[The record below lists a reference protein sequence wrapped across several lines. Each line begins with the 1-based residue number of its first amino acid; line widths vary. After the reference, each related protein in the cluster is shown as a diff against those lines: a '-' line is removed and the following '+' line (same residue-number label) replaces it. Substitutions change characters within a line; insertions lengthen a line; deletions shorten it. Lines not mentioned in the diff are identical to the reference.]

1 MKKEGNINMA
11 IETVSVL
18 SAQEQAVID
27 GKKVWQGT
35 AQVPFERKN
44 RSMNKRAL
52 IGVLGLIVCL
62 MLGQRGSAHASEKG
76 IGHYCPGT
84 FASFIDTAPTGL
96 IVENIFY
103 YYSGSAGAERNIPIG
118 TNLASNVDV
127 TSYADVFVIAYGT
140 PRGIRDGKFT
150 FAATIPYV
158 WTDITAQ
165 LSGAKRTYTRRDRAE
180 GLGDMM
186 LVPFWLAWNRG
197 EFKWDLRLDIYAP
210 TGAYDKGDLANVG
223 LNYWTFEPIVSLNYF
238 SKKFGLEVTAF
249 AGMDFNT
256 KNADIDYQ
264 SGDVFHLDLTV
275 AEHLPLFDYGVVGVG
290 VNAFYWRQFTGDSG
304 SGTRL
309 GSFEG
314 RTQGIGPVLSYISPP
329 LCGQTI
335 LAEVKWLPEMDTRN
349 RLEGDHVWFKLV
361 WAF

>member
-186 LVPFWLAWNRG
+186 LSHSGLPG
-197 EFKWDLRLDIYAP
+197 
-210 TGAYDKGDLANVG
+210 TGANSNGICG
-223 LNYWTFEPIVSLNYF
+223 LTSTPQPVRTIREIWPTW
-238 SKKFGLEVTAF
+238 A
-249 AGMDFNT
+249 
-256 KNADIDYQ
+256 
-264 SGDVFHLDLTV
+264 LT
-275 AEHLPLFDYGVVGVG
+275 
-290 VNAFYWRQFTGDSG
+290 TGRS
-304 SGTRL
+304 
-309 GSFEG
+309 
-314 RTQGIGPVLSYISPP
+314 
-329 LCGQTI
+329 
-335 LAEVKWLPEMDTRN
+335 N
-349 RLEGDHVWFKLV
+349 R
-361 WAF
+361 